1 MVMTRD
7 SYGPCFRSLEQNDI
21 YCVGFQDGALQSKDG
36 KDIVLMGG
44 QHCSALAN
52 PFLFPMPCFSH
63 SVFFQTLYFQTSW
76 LSMTWKIKSL
86 GGLTTTVSDS
96 TLESAHP

>member
-63 SVFFQTLYFQTSW
+63 SSFRPCTFKQVGCL
-76 LSMTWKIKSL
+76 
-86 GGLTTTVSDS
+86 
-96 TLESAHP
+96 